1 MDDKNMNLENECQ
14 EMKFFMNENESDLT
28 FIVENKRI
36 PANKW
41 FLRMKS
47 DVFEAMLSD
56 NKFKESTDGVI
67 EVVDIRYQVFKSMLL
82 FLYTNRLVLN
92 DDNDYC
98 LAIDVFKCGDYYH
111 IKPLMSCI
119 EERLTKM
126 VTVDN
131 LEVMYEFARAYHLE
145 KLCSALNVFIKDNI
159 EHYMSKG
166 LDELKRISTLSD
178 SHLMELIVNEK
189 DTEIQRLEKILSDLA
204 RNCVQCKNRITFSG
218 I

>member
-1 MDDKNMNLENECQ
+1 MNLENECP

-47 DVFEAMLSD
+47 DVFEDILSD
-56 NKFKESTDGVI
+56 KFKEFSDGVI
-67 EVVDIRYQVFKSMLL
+67 EVLGIRYQVFKSMLL

-111 IKPLMSCI
+111 IKPLMSCV

-126 VTVDN
+126 VTIDN
-131 LEVMYEFARAYHLE
+131 LEEMYEFARAYNLK
-145 KLCSALNVFIKDNI
+145 KLCSALNAFKKDNF

-166 LDELKRISTLSD
+166 LAA
-178 SHLMELIVNEK
+178 K
-189 DTEIQRLEKILSDLA
+189 DTEIQRLTKTVSELYDLA
-204 RNCVQCKNRITFSG
+204 RNCNKCNNRIKISG